1 MKTFHLILSFLL
13 INFRER
19 GKEIFL
25 MYINVSFLILYGNCQ
40 KRYMENQCQIKCTKT
55 LNVLEGFQN
64 KLR

>member
-1 MKTFHLILSFLL
+1 M
-13 INFRER
+13 ER

-55 LNVLEGFQN
+55 LNVLEGFQS